1 MNAAESWLVAAVVA
15 AVLAV
20 LADLARLRDPA
31 PAGLL
36 LVARALGH
44 VAIGLIAVALIVAL

>member
-1 MNAAESWLVAAVVA
+1 VTAAEGWCLAAVIA

-31 PAGLL
+31 PVGS
-36 LVARALGH
+36 LVAARALGH
-44 VAIGLIAVALIVAL
+44 VAVGCLAAALLIAL

>member
-1 MNAAESWLVAAVVA
+1 MTAAEGWCLAAVIA

-31 PAGLL
+31 PVGS
-36 LVARALGH
+36 LVAARALGH
-44 VAIGLIAVALIVAL
+44 VAVGCLAAALLIAL